1 MSTQKSGRE
10 EVEIRA
16 EHLPTFCPL
25 SPGPV
30 LALAAAAGGKAGS
43 HQDEGPSEPACGTWG
58 EMAAWRRHSGWDQEH
73 KR

>member
-1 MSTQKSGRE
+1 MSTQKSVCE
-10 EVEIRA
+10 DVEIRA

-25 SPGPV
+25 SPSPA
-30 LALAAAAGGKAGS
+30 LALAAAVGGKEGS

-58 EMAAWRRHSGWDQEH
+58 KMAARGRCSGWAQER

>member
-10 EVEIRA
+10 DVEIRA

-25 SPGPV
+25 SPGPA
-30 LALAAAAGGKAGS
+30 LALAAAVGGKTGS
-43 HQDEGPSEPACGTWG
+43 HQVEGPSEPACGTWG
-58 EMAAWRRHSGWDQEH
+58 EMAARGRRSGRAQKC

>member
-1 MSTQKSGRE
+1 MNTQKSGCE
-10 EVEIRA
+10 DVEIRA

-25 SPGPV
+25 SPSPA

-43 HQDEGPSEPACGTWG
+43 HQDEGPSEPACGAWG
-58 EMAAWRRHSGWDQEH
+58 KMAARGRRSGRAQER